1 MASIEILLL
10 NYFSVLFLTIAFG
23 IYIKKPEKTV
33 KSFSL
38 WYWLSQVILAL
49 VLYKV
54 IQLYDGFKIIYAV
67 DLLFVALFA
76 LSSITLKSSKTNKIE
91 QLAKTIPR
99 LHKLSTDEFSSY
111 LTTLF
116 KAYGFQSVKQVKIQN
131 DDPSNTYDYYLLARH
146 EGSLVEIR
154 IVNQTKVLTEAHINQ
169 VASSFRDSTS
179 QATSWLLATSAKT
192 DKNTNI
198 FIRNSGADIKVFD
211 LKAISDLVYVL
222 APNFKPNSGIIKN
235 TSISLIDFLL
245 NVLSRAK
252 DKLILEHPHPDQS
265 SDFKASQQFLSEV
278 LNESES
284 EKPSN
289 MELFDNVEPDIDADP
304 LTSKEEPK
312 TKRKKKKKE
321 SSESDV
327 QGDLKLADNNHEIKE
342 PKPIDTPPLISSVEI
357 VSIDSESTSTNSI
370 KHENK
375 DIETDESLDTESI
388 ELNGTSNEV
397 IDETITVEEDA
408 DPLFDL
414 DSIHNE
420 NKNVIQDD
428 TEFGEFPTASDETTN
443 SNQNSILDLDN
454 LSSDMSQIN
463 ETNLKDTNS
472 STDIEIQAEL
482 SVDES
487 MTVEIELDPL
497 ENLDGVLD
505 VHSVVDEINPL
516 DDFPE
521 LSTTDIINVGNDDN
535 FDLFA
540 VDGEALNLQENDP
553 LNEVD
558 KGAVD
563 LLSEIECT
571 PSMPVTDSIDQTV
584 NSVDVD
590 LLAIESSDILE
601 TTTNLKID
609 LSDLGAALP
618 HEAPN
623 TRKNRDTLP

>member
-1 MASIEILLL
+1 MAPIEILLL

-23 IYIKKPEKTV
+23 IYIKKPDKTV

-67 DLLFVALFA
+67 DLLFVTLFA
-76 LSSITLKSSKTNKIE
+76 LSRFTLKSSKTNKIE

-99 LHKLSTDEFSSY
+99 LHKLSTDEFSAY

-154 IVNQTKVLTEAHINQ
+154 IVNQTKVLKEEHINQ

-192 DKNTNI
+192 DKSTNI

-211 LKAISDLVYVL
+211 LKAICDLVYVL
-222 APNFKPNSGIIKN
+222 APNYKPNSGIIKN
-235 TSISLIDFLL
+235 TTVSLIDFLL
-245 NVLSRAK
+245 NALSRAK
-252 DKLILEHPHPDQS
+252 NKLILEQPHPIQS
-265 SDFKASQQFLSEV
+265 SDFKASQQFLSDV
-278 LNESES
+278 LNESEP

-289 MELFDNVEPDIDADP
+289 MELFHDLEPENDSEP
-304 LTSKEEPK
+304 LASKDEPK
-312 TKRKKKKKE
+312 TKRTKKKKE
-321 SSESDV
+321 SSESDL
-327 QGDLKLADNNHEIKE
+327 QGDLKLVDNNHESKE
-342 PKPIDTPPLISSVEI
+342 PQPIENSPLISSAEI
-357 VSIDSESTSTNSI
+357 VSNSSQSTSTSSI
-370 KHENK
+370 EHQNK
-375 DIETDESLDTESI
+375 DIDDDESLDNESI
-388 ELNGTSNEV
+388 EINGTSNEV

-414 DSIHNE
+414 DNIHNE
-420 NKNVIQDD
+420 NKPVKEDD
-428 TEFGEFPTASDETTN
+428 TEFSEFPTASNDITN
-443 SNQNSILDLDN
+443 SSQDSILDSDN
-454 LSSDMSQIN
+454 LSIDVDQSN
-463 ETNLKDTNS
+463 EANLDDTNS
-472 STDIEIQAEL
+472 TTDIEIQAEL
-482 SVDES
+482 TVDES
-487 MTVEIELDPL
+487 VTVEVEVDPL

-505 VHSVVDEINPL
+505 AYSVADETNPL

-521 LSTTDIINVGNDDN
+521 LNTTDTLNVGNDDN

-540 VDGEALNLQENDP
+540 VDGDALNPQENDQ

-558 KGAVD
+558 KSTVD
-563 LLSEIECT
+563 LLSEIDCT
-571 PSMPVTDSIDQTV
+571 PTAPVKESIDQAI

-590 LLAIESSDILE
+590 LLADESSVILE
-601 TTTNLKID
+601 TAPKHKIYI
-609 LSDLGAALP
+609 SDLGAALP
-618 HEAPN
+618 QVTPYI
-623 TRKNRDTLP
+623 RKNRNTQP

>member
-1 MASIEILLL
+1 MAPIEILLL

-23 IYIKKPEKTV
+23 IYIKKPEKTL

-38 WYWLSQVILAL
+38 WYWLSHVILAL

-99 LHKLSTDEFSSY
+99 LHKLSTDEFSAY

-154 IVNQTKVLTEAHINQ
+154 IVNQTKILTEEHINQ

-192 DKNTNI
+192 DKSTNI

-222 APNFKPNSGIIKN
+222 APNYKPNTGIIKN

-252 DKLILEHPHPDQS
+252 NKLILEQPHPDQS
-265 SDFKASQQFLSEV
+265 SDFKASQQFLSDV
-278 LNESES
+278 LNETES

-289 MELFDNVEPDIDADP
+289 MELFDDVEPENDSEP
-304 LTSKEEPK
+304 LASKEEPK
-312 TKRKKKKKE
+312 PKRTKKKKE
-321 SSESDV
+321 SSESDL
-327 QGDLKLADNNHEIKE
+327 QDDLKLGDNKPESEE
-342 PKPIDTPPLISSVEI
+342 PKPVEKPPLISSPEI
-357 VSIDSESTSTNSI
+357 LSNDSESTSTILIEPQNR
-370 KHENK
+370 
-375 DIETDESLDTESI
+375 DIEADESLDTESI
-388 ELNGTSNEV
+388 ELNATSNEV
-397 IDETITVEEDA
+397 IDETITVEEDT

-414 DSIHNE
+414 DNIGNE
-420 NKNVIQDD
+420 INSVIQDN
-428 TEFGEFPTASDETTN
+428 TEFSEFPTASDDATN
-443 SNQNSILDLDN
+443 SSQNSILDLDN
-454 LSSDMSQIN
+454 LSN
-463 ETNLKDTNS
+463 ELDTLIGTNLGESNAA
-472 STDIEIQAEL
+472 TDIEIEAEH

-487 MTVEIELDPL
+487 VTNEVEVDPL
-497 ENLDGVLD
+497 DNLDGVLE
-505 VHSVVDEINPL
+505 VQSIAVETNSF

-521 LSTTDIINVGNDDN
+521 LSTTDIINVGNDDT

-540 VDGEALNLQENDP
+540 VDGDALKLQENDP
-553 LNEVD
+553 LNNMD
-558 KGAVD
+558 KSTVD
-563 LLSEIECT
+563 LLSDIECN
-571 PSMPVTDSIDQTV
+571 PSGHVTDSINQTI
-584 NSVDVD
+584 NSGDVD
-590 LLAIESSDILE
+590 LLVDESSVILE
-601 TTTNLKID
+601 SVPKVKID
-609 LSDLGAALP
+609 MSDLGAALP
-618 HEAPN
+618 QETPN
-623 TRKNRDTLP
+623 NRKNRNTSP

>member
-1 MASIEILLL
+1 MAPIEILLL

-23 IYIKKPEKTV
+23 IYLKKPEKTV

-67 DLLFVALFA
+67 DLLIVALFV
-76 LSSITLKSSKTNKIE
+76 LSSITLKSSKANKIE

-99 LHKLSTDEFSSY
+99 LHKLSTDEFSAY

-131 DDPSNTYDYYLLARH
+131 DDPSNPYDYYLLARH

-154 IVNQTKVLTEAHINQ
+154 IVNQTKVLTEEHINQ

-192 DKNTNI
+192 DKTTNI

-222 APNFKPNSGIIKN
+222 APNYKPNSGIIKN

-245 NVLSRAK
+245 NVLSKAK
-252 DKLILEHPHPDQS
+252 NKLILEQPNPDQS
-265 SDFKASQQFLSEV
+265 YDFKASQQFFSDV
-278 LNESES
+278 INEAEP

-289 MELFDNVEPDIDADP
+289 MELFDNVEPENDSDP
-304 LTSKEEPK
+304 LPSKEEPK
-312 TKRKKKKKE
+312 TKRTKKKKE
-321 SSESDV
+321 SSESDL
-327 QGDLKLADNNHEIKE
+327 QGDLKLVDNINESKE
-342 PKPIDTPPLISSVEI
+342 PKPNDTPPLLSSAEI
-357 VSIDSESTSTNSI
+357 VSNNSEATSTSSI
-370 KHENK
+370 EPQNK
-375 DIETDESLDTESI
+375 DNEADESLDTESI

-414 DSIHNE
+414 DSIHKE
-420 NKNVIQDD
+420 NNAVIQDD
-428 TEFGEFPTASDETTN
+428 TEFSEFPTASDDSTN
-443 SNQNSILDLDN
+443 SSQNSILDLDN
-454 LSSDMSQIN
+454 LSSDLSQLN
-463 ETNLKDTNS
+463 ETNLDDTNS
-472 STDIEIQAEL
+472 STEIEIQAEL
-482 SVDES
+482 SMDES
-487 MTVEIELDPL
+487 VTVEVEVDPL

-505 VHSVVDEINPL
+505 VHSVADEINSL

-521 LSTTDIINVGNDDN
+521 LTTTDILNVGNDDN

-540 VDGEALNLQENDP
+540 VDGQALNIQENDP

-571 PSMPVTDSIDQTV
+571 PSIPETDSIDQTI

-590 LLAIESSDILE
+590 LLAVESSDILE
-601 TTTNLKID
+601 TAPNPKID

-618 HEAPN
+618 QETPN
-623 TRKNRDTLP
+623 IRKNRDTLS